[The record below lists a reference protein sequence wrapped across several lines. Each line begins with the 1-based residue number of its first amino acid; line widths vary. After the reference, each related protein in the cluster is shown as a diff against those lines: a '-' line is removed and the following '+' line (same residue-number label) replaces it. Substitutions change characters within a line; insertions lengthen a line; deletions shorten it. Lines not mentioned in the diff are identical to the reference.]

1 MRSILNL
8 NKEAFAP
15 YGDIIDFTEAKED
28 GWEIV
33 VRSSGAGWRLA
44 LLEIQQQSTM
54 KLEYHPESKESFEPI
69 SGTTLLIV
77 ATFDHPNDY
86 QVFLL
91 DRPICLNEK
100 VWHQVICMSET
111 SIMKI
116 TENREVSCVYYELE
130 KPIKV
135 TIA

>member
-1 MRSILNL
+1 MQSIQNL

-15 YGDIIDFTEAKED
+15 YGDIIDFTEAQED

-33 VRSSGAGWRLA
+33 VRSNGPGWRLA
-44 LLEIQQQSTM
+44 LLEIKRQSTM
-54 KLEYHPESKESFEPI
+54 RLEYHPESKESFEPI
-69 SGTTLLIV
+69 SGITLLIV
-77 ATFDHPNDY
+77 AALEQPNDY

-111 SIMKI
+111 SVMKI
-116 TENREVSCVYYELE
+116 TENLEVECVYHELE

-135 TIA
+135 AIA